1 MKVPRYV
8 GKSGRSAYERGF
20 EHLDKLASLQSNSH
34 ILRHLVDAHEGEDFK
49 DVKWGMFIIKFMRT
63 AFERQI
69 EEAVTIQ
76 HRSKENSRAEYNQS
90 AFPRLVAR
98 LGDTEKGIKEFE
110 KELKIEKEN
119 EERLEAKIR
128 QLRKERNGARLETE
142 KNNPPKKKE
151 GQVPA
156 TYQ

>member
-1 MKVPRYV
+1 
-8 GKSGRSAYERGF
+8 
-20 EHLDKLASLQSNSH
+20 
-34 ILRHLVDAHEGEDFK
+34 
-49 DVKWGMFIIKFMRT
+49 MRT

-76 HRSKENSRAEYNQS
+76 HRSKEKDLLNSRAEYNQS